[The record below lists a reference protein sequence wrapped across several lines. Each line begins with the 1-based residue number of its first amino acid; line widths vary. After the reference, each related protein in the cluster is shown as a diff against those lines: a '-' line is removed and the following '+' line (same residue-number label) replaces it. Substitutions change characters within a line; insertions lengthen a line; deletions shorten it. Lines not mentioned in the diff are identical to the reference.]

1 MDPFEDDAPDNTP
14 DVADDTPTAGDI
26 MGVVA
31 LVDGIATAWSAVRD
45 AGLPDDAR
53 GALQGVLLRAI
64 AALAP
69 VPDATPEAP
78 PNSPTRTAE
87 DARYR
92 PIPGDLQRAPWR
104 TGAVERVDREGA
116 RVRVSI
122 PAEGGFVELEWWPL
136 PAWSRSMWSNAVWIP
151 AGVE

>member
-69 VPDATPEAP
+69 VPDTAEAP
-78 PNSPTRTAE
+78 STPPTRTAE

-92 PIPGDLQRAPWR
+92 PIPGDRMVVECR
-104 TGAVERVDREGA
+104 TYVVERVEGA
-116 RVRVSI
+116 VVHTSTESG
-122 PAEGGFVELEWWPL
+122 PFSWYPGT
-136 PAWSRSMWSNAVWIP
+136 WSLDDGCSTWIP
-151 AGVE
+151 AGAE

>member
-1 MDPFEDDAPDNTP
+1 MDPFEDDVPDNTP

-31 LVDGIATAWSAVRD
+31 LVDGIAAAWTAVRD

-69 VPDATPEAP
+69 MPDTTPEAP
-78 PNSPTRTAE
+78 STPPTRTAE

-92 PIPGDLQRAPWR
+92 PIPGDWMVIEGR
-104 TGAVERVDREGA
+104 THVVECVENG
-116 RVRVSI
+116 VVHTF
-122 PAEGGFVELEWWPL
+122 AENELRDWYL
-136 PAWSRSMWSNAVWIP
+136 DMWSLDDGCLTWIP